1 MVGYTLCIMYKGEII
16 NQKHFKGGE
25 KKDLF
30 DTVMFE
36 VMVGYTLSIMYK
48 GEIINPK
55 HFIGGDF
62 FFFDT
67 VFLGSSRLYFVYNVL
82 RGDN

>member
-16 NQKHFKGGE
+16 NPKHFKGGE

-36 VMVGYTLSIMYK
+36 VTVGYTLCIMY
-48 GEIINPK
+48 
-55 HFIGGDF
+55 
-62 FFFDT
+62 
-67 VFLGSSRLYFVYNVL
+67 
-82 RGDN
+82 

>member
-16 NQKHFKGGE
+16 NPKHFKGGE

-36 VMVGYTLSIMYK
+36 VMVGYTLCIMYK
-48 GEIINPK
+48 GEIINLN
-55 HFIGGDF
+55 DF
-62 FFFDT
+62 MGVNNKD
-67 VFLGSSRLYFVYNVL
+67 LVYCRV
-82 RGDN
+82 